1 LLERAGI
8 RQIPQEQF
16 NQPTQSSIA
25 PDKSAELAELI
36 SEIKKERE
44 ALESLKAELLVK
56 QQQLEASTAEEP
68 SSKVEAPA
76 SVSPKNEPP
85 VQEVKQENS
94 VVPVATTT
102 STTIPTTTSTTTTT
116 TSTTTTSTTTTTTLP
131 PGPSVVE
138 VVIPRDLEA
147 KSVTPDGYSS
157 DVMGIITGNNV
168 SLPWHILLPNAK

>member
-1 LLERAGI
+1 MDNSNKDLFELMLSSNDDNEQFPVLKAFQSYLDAEREKARRRQSQITICFLVSTIILVVCFCVVGFAFFSKFIEKDNQMTQLLLLERAGI
-8 RQIPQEQF
+8 RQMPQEQF

-85 VQEVKQENS
+85 VQEVKQEN
-94 VVPVATTT
+94 
-102 STTIPTTTSTTTTT
+102 
-116 TSTTTTSTTTTTTLP
+116 LQ
-131 PGPSVVE
+131 
-138 VVIPRDLEA
+138 
-147 KSVTPDGYSS
+147 
-157 DVMGIITGNNV
+157 
-168 SLPWHILLPNAK
+168 LL